1 MKVTRKRF
9 DYFKSRLKDKNKKRL
24 ILIGIDRYIYI
35 QSFKRYI
42 KSIYNVIEGV
52 LMLPIGLIT
61 AIASTLW
68 ECVMDLPEYFTELW
82 HRIADL
88 VPIKYIKV
96 INDEEVE
103 SIK

>member
-61 AIASTLW
+61 AIVSTLW
-68 ECVMDLPEYFTELW
+68 ECAMDLPEYFIELW
-82 HRIADL
+82 HRITDL

-96 INDEEVE
+96 IDDED
-103 SIK
+103 IKSME